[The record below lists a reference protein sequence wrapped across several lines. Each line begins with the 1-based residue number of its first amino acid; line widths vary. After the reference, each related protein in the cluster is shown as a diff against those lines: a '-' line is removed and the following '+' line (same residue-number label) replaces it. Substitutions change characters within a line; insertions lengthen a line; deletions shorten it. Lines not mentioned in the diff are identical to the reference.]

1 MKADKVLIACGIF
14 KDEINF
20 LLERKRGLAGFK
32 VIWLDAGLHSDL
44 KLLESELSSAIDIA
58 KNIGKVDVKI
68 LYGNGCLPQIKS
80 IADSKGAH
88 IIPTKNCLSAFLGE
102 EKSIEL
108 VQNNTMLMT
117 PTWVRVWPANMKRF
131 FGWNEVDFRMN
142 LGRYERILVLDS
154 GVNSLTEDEILEFF
168 DLVQVPIEFM
178 NLNLDHFDN
187 MLNRLLE

>member
-1 MKADKVLIACGIF
+1 MKVDKILIACGIF
-14 KDEINF
+14 KDEIKF
-20 LLERKRGLAGFK
+20 LLERKRGLSDIE

-44 KLLESELSSAIDIA
+44 KLLESELSSAIDNA
-58 KNIGKVDVKI
+58 KTIGNGDVKI

-80 IADSKGAH
+80 IADSKGVH
-88 IIPTKNCLSAFLGE
+88 FISTKNCLSAFLGE

-108 VQNNTMLMT
+108 EQNNTMLMT
-117 PTWVRVWPANMKRF
+117 PSWVRVWPANMKRF

-168 DLVQVPIEFM
+168 DLVQVPVEFM

-187 MLNRLLE
+187 ILNWLLE

>member
-1 MKADKVLIACGIF
+1 MKVDKVLIACGIF

-20 LLERKRGLAGFK
+20 LLERNRGLSDIK

-44 KLLESELSSAIDIA
+44 NLLENELLSAIDNA
-58 KNIGKVDVKI
+58 KSIGNADVKI
-68 LYGNGCLPQIKS
+68 LYGNGCLPTIKS
-80 IADSKGAH
+80 IADSKGVH

-108 VQNNTMLMT
+108 EQNNTMLMT

-142 LGRYERILVLDS
+142 LGSYERILVLDS
-154 GVNSLTEDEILEFF
+154 GVNSLTEDEVLEFF
-168 DLVQVPIEFM
+168 DLVQVPVEFM

-187 MLNRLLE
+187 ILKRSLG

>member
-1 MKADKVLIACGIF
+1 MKVDKVLIACGIF

-20 LLERKRGLAGFK
+20 LLERNRGLSDIK

-44 KLLESELSSAIDIA
+44 NLLENELLSAIDNA
-58 KNIGKVDVKI
+58 KSIGNADVKI
-68 LYGNGCLPQIKS
+68 FYGNGCLPTIKS
-80 IADSKGAH
+80 IADSKGVH

-108 VQNNTMLMT
+108 EQNNTMLMT

-154 GVNSLTEDEILEFF
+154 GVNSLTEDEVLEFF
-168 DLVQVPIEFM
+168 DLVQVPVEFM

-187 MLNRLLE
+187 MLNGLLE

>member
-1 MKADKVLIACGIF
+1 MKVDKILIACGIF
-14 KDEINF
+14 KDEIKF
-20 LLERKRGLAGFK
+20 LLERKRGLSDIE

-44 KLLESELSSAIDIA
+44 KLLESELSSAIDNA
-58 KNIGKVDVKI
+58 KTIGNGDVKI
-68 LYGNGCLPQIKS
+68 LYGNGCLPRIKS
-80 IADSKGAH
+80 IADSKGVH
-88 IIPTKNCLSAFLGE
+88 IISTKNCLSAFLGE

-108 VQNNTMLMT
+108 EQNNTMLMT
-117 PTWVRVWPANMKRF
+117 PSWVRVWPANMKRF

-168 DLVQVPIEFM
+168 DLVQVPVEFM

-187 MLNRLLE
+187 ILNLLLE

>member
-1 MKADKVLIACGIF
+1 M
-14 KDEINF
+14 
-20 LLERKRGLAGFK
+20 
-32 VIWLDAGLHSDL
+32 
-44 KLLESELSSAIDIA
+44 
-58 KNIGKVDVKI
+58 
-68 LYGNGCLPQIKS
+68 YGNGCLPQIKS

-108 VQNNTMLMT
+108 EQNNTMLMT

-154 GVNSLTEDEILEFF
+154 GVNSLTEDEVLEFF
-168 DLVQVPIEFM
+168 DLVQVPVEFM

-187 MLNRLLE
+187 MLNGLLE

>member
-1 MKADKVLIACGIF
+1 MKVDKILIACGIF
-14 KDEINF
+14 KDEIKF
-20 LLERKRGLAGFK
+20 LLERKRGLSDIE

-44 KLLESELSSAIDIA
+44 KLLESELSSAIDNA
-58 KNIGKVDVKI
+58 KTIGNGDVKI

-80 IADSKGAH
+80 IADSKGVH

-108 VQNNTMLMT
+108 EQNNTMLMT
-117 PTWVRVWPANMKRF
+117 PSWVRVWPANMKRF

-168 DLVQVPIEFM
+168 DLVQVPVEFM

-187 MLNRLLE
+187 ILNWLLE